1 MPTSEF
7 FLVDAPI
14 AGGDGDCPPPPPSAK
29 RVSKLSHRVHSAWV
43 VRQRQMSAAPA
54 GSSVVAAVQAER
66 KKARADVLA
75 SCAAQLGKTP
85 TPSLRESPPR
95 ASKTAAIAHIASQS
109 RRPSPDERPGFVPVA
124 TVVDNAGDAASFAV
138 AAAVLPGGSPSTS
151 ASGSSVSEDLLMGAG
166 ALKRGGGFADSSDYP
181 SSDLDVPTDAEVSRY
196 TFHERLAHYMEGERI
211 SQMNRKAVELVLLIE
226 AGSYVRGL
234 NPMRKPAMG
243 DMILKKYQRLIQDID
258 PVHFV
263 CESVRVDMLA
273 GYKGSK
279 KNMTGETL
287 WRKYE
292 REMTEVKTFASKF
305 PGINCPSEL
314 PSGSTQLLDMKRPYI
329 IKLWSERYPVTK
341 C

>member
-14 AGGDGDCPPPPPSAK
+14 AGGDGDCPPPPPSVK
-29 RVSKLSHRVHSAWV
+29 RVSKISRRVHSAWV

-109 RRPSPDERPGFVPVA
+109 RRPSP
-124 TVVDNAGDAASFAV
+124 
-138 AAAVLPGGSPSTS
+138 VLPGGSPSTS

-181 SSDLDVPTDAEVSRY
+181 SDLDVPTDAEVSRY

-211 SQMNRKAVELVLLIE
+211 SQMNRKAVELALLIE

-329 IKLWSERYPVTK
+329 IKLWSERYPVTR